1 MRPRGLGRGPLW
13 PSYSPTIAGVA
24 RNWHADGTTGAGIAG
39 GGDQQAP
46 DQRFS
51 VETMGFEP
59 TTPCLQSRSEATSA
73 DLGGQEVLVR
83 AFLPQGRT
91 PPVGSGCAMDVP

>member
-1 MRPRGLGRGPLW
+1 MAVLPYDAR
-13 PSYSPTIAGVA
+13 VA

-59 TTPCLQSRSEATSA
+59 TTPCLQSAHAQLYDQVIRTSA
-73 DLGGQEVLVR
+73 QVR
-83 AFLPQGRT
+83 DFHREHLER
-91 PPVGSGCAMDVP
+91 